1 MAEQDKPQRAYDET
15 YLDQD
20 VEEQGLL
27 FDMVAQKYPD
37 KDTYDFI
44 TAYMQ
49 SKTRRY
55 IDKQEPYVATMSYRE
70 LWEYFL
76 KEDAY
81 KLKDGK
87 AIGGFRPWWIGEFY
101 AYYQWYYNIPSAQ
114 TIEVVPLDWLLNA
127 YFGLIDLDL
136 KLAVEKVGCRTD

>member
-1 MAEQDKPQRAYDET
+1 MFGREEPQRAYDEAH
-15 YLDQD
+15 LDQV

-27 FDMVAQKYPD
+27 FDMVAQIDPN

-44 TAYMQ
+44 TAYMK
-49 SKTRRY
+49 SNTRRC

-76 KEDAY
+76 RIDEY
-81 KLKDGK
+81 QLKDGK

-101 AYYQWYYNIPSAQ
+101 AYYQWYYNVPSS
-114 TIEVVPLDWLLNA
+114 TLITKVPLDWLLNA

-136 KLAVEKVGCRTD
+136 KLAVENVHGSD